1 MASLQET
8 FAQRQNE
15 SASQINN
22 MYDKQNA
29 TQAAGLKAE
38 YDRNMSNAQA
48 EANKIAP
55 AYQIQ
60 ANTLAGQFE
69 RQRRNANLNG
79 MLSGLGSG
87 AGQQQQN
94 AMRNQFM
101 GQYGALRGQEAGAVN
116 DANQKMADLTTTYNN
131 ALVSARAE
139 TDAKRDQELVKN
151 YDTNRQW
158 YEQQAQNLASN
169 YGQFNN
175 LKDIYGEAQA
185 NQMRNTWIAQN
196 PEAAF
201 RSGMISAD
209 DYKKL
214 TGKNASADPIRALY
228 DSAQTKYMPY
238 SSIY

>member
-15 SASQINN
+15 SAAQINN

-38 YDRNMSNAQA
+38 YERNMSNAQA
-48 EANKIAP
+48 AADKIAP
-55 AYQIQ
+55 QFQSQ

-69 RQRRNANLNG
+69 RQRRNANLNA
-79 MLSGLGSG
+79 MVSGLGSG

-94 AMRNQFM
+94 AMRNAFV
-101 GQYGALRGQEAGAVN
+101 GQYGALRGQEAGAVTE
-116 DANQKMADLTTTYNN
+116 ANQKMADLTTAYNN
-131 ALVSARAE
+131 ALVSSRAE
-139 TDAKRDQELVKN
+139 TDAKRDQELIKN
-151 YDTNRQW
+151 FNTNRDW
-158 YEQQAQNLASN
+158 YEKQAQDMAQN
-169 YGQFNN
+169 YGQFGN

-185 NQMRNTWIAQN
+185 NQMRNVWISQN

-214 TGKNASADPIRALY
+214 TGHGATEGYR
-228 DSAQTKYMPY
+228 
-238 SSIY
+238 SIY